1 MTAGEK
7 LNMYY
12 QMIYRGDNKSKPSV
26 FFTTGQCSNM
36 CSGHFVAAPDVEAKG
51 TLFTDGDE
59 WSSSRHV
66 GRAAM

>member
-1 MTAGEK
+1 
-7 LNMYY
+7 
-12 QMIYRGDNKSKPSV
+12 
-26 FFTTGQCSNM
+26 M

>member
-1 MTAGEK
+1 
-7 LNMYY
+7 
-12 QMIYRGDNKSKPSV
+12 
-26 FFTTGQCSNM
+26 M

-66 GRAAM
+66 GRAAMWMYADSKAGKFTVKRL